1 MSNWGKVKGSAD
13 VSGEINWVRRKT
25 PPGQRLHD
33 QVVVVSGASRG
44 FGRAIALGAAEEGA
58 HVVVNY
64 HRSADRAEQVVA
76 SIKAMGRKAIAFQAD
91 VSKLVQ
97 VKAMADRT
105 WKEFGR
111 CDVMINNAGETAPTK
126 QSWRDLRE
134 EIIDETFALDIKG
147 TMFGT
152 HVFGERM
159 LDEQKSGA
167 IVNIGSNVTTT
178 GSPRAPE
185 YAVSKFAVVGLTKSY
200 ALAFAP
206 YVRVNCAAP
215 GWMDTESQ
223 FEREDWTPERRAFLI
238 GNTPLKGLGKPENIV
253 PLVIFLA
260 SQDAMYMTGNSVV
273 ADGGFSMPNI

>member
-13 VSGEINWVRRKT
+13 VAGEINWVRRKT

-64 HRSADRAEQVVA
+64 HRSADKAEQVVA

-159 LDEQKSGA
+159 LDEQKAGA